1 MKQPASKRLLRY
13 GLVAA
18 FALAG
23 VLLFLLATA
32 SANTERFAQH
42 YSLLIA
48 LNAIIAAAMLGVVG
62 FLLVRL
68 WLRRRAKVFGT
79 GLTARLT
86 LLFALMAIVPGTLVY
101 TVSVQFLSRSI
112 ESWFNVK
119 VEKSLESGITLARS
133 TLDAMLQDVTART
146 RLMALEL
153 ANVPDA
159 SAGPLL
165 NRMMEQTGLTEA
177 ALFTASGRLI
187 ASTGASAARLMPDLP
202 DAQVMRQAAQGRGHA
217 AVESAVSRSS
227 DSVKAEEK
235 TALRMR
241 VVAPVIARALGAE
254 PRMLQVLQ
262 PVSEQLTASAENV
275 QAGYR
280 DYAELSLSRK
290 GLRDIYTVTLTLTL
304 LLALFAAI
312 AAAFYFSSR
321 LAAPLSLLAQGTEA
335 VAQGDFTPINEIAG
349 SDELGVLTQSFSRM
363 TRQLNDARANVGQ
376 KQAQLESAKGYVEN
390 ILANLSA
397 GVLVLDAGMKLA
409 TANQSAEAILGFDA
423 QNAQWQPFGQL
434 PGLAEFSAEV
444 VEAFALEGNK
454 TWQRQIEFK
463 RAATTDQSNTGGDGG
478 GVGDGG
484 GEAPA
489 QRSLL
494 VRGSRL
500 DVGGQPGCLV
510 VCDDIS
516 ALVSAQR
523 ASAWGEVARRLA
535 HEIKN
540 PLTPIQLSAERLQMK
555 LSSKLAGADAEM
567 LARGTNTIVNQVA
580 VMKRMVDEFRDYART
595 PPAVIAE
602 LDLNGLVK
610 EILGLYE
617 NAVAPPLAR
626 LSAGLPRVLGDAGQL
641 RQVIHNLLQN
651 AEDAVAGRDAPQV
664 SIETFAASSTTQV
677 QLIVTDNGSG
687 FAQPIMA
694 RAFEPYVTTK
704 SKGTGLGL
712 AIVKKIIDDH
722 QGTVELTNGKS
733 GGARVAI
740 NLRAAAA
747 AQYTAPGLG
756 ESAALSAAP
765 SLAPSAM
772 PSTTPITAPQPKQQ
786 AA

>member
-1 MKQPASKRLLRY
+1 MNRSVQKRVLRY
-13 GLVAA
+13 GLVGA

-42 YSLLIA
+42 YSLLLA
-48 LNAIIAAAMLGVVG
+48 LNAVIAVAMLGVVG

-153 ANVPDA
+153 AEVPDA
-159 SAGPLL
+159 SAGSLL
-165 NRMMEQTGLTEA
+165 SRMMEQTGLAEA

-187 ASTGASAARLMPDLP
+187 ASTGVASARLMPDLP
-202 DAQVMRQAAQGRGHA
+202 DAQVMRQGALGRGHA
-217 AVESAVSRSS
+217 AVESAVSRTG
-227 DSVKAEEK
+227 DGAKAEEK

-241 VVAPVIARALGAE
+241 VVAPIAARTPGAE

-262 PVSEQLTASAENV
+262 PVPEQLTASAENV

-280 DYAELSLSRK
+280 DYSELSLSRK

-335 VAQGDFTPINEIAG
+335 VAQGDFSPIDEIAG

-363 TRQLNDARANVGQ
+363 TRQLDDARANVGQ
-376 KQAQLESAKGYVEN
+376 KQTQLESAKAYVEN
-390 ILANLSA
+390 ILASLTA
-397 GVLVLDAGMKLA
+397 GVLVLDADMRVA

-423 QNAQWQPFGQL
+423 EQAQWQPFSEL
-434 PGLAEFSAEV
+434 PGLSEFSAEIAA
-444 VEAFALEGNK
+444 AFAREGSK

-463 RAATTDQSNTGGDGG
+463 RSIAAADQADCAEP
-478 GVGDGG
+478 V
-484 GEAPA
+484 

-494 VRGSRL
+494 VRGTRL
-500 DVGGQPGCLV
+500 EVGGKPGHLI

-523 ASAWGEVARRLA
+523 SAAWGEVARRLA

-555 LSSKLAGADAEM
+555 LGGKLAGADAD
-567 LARGTNTIVNQVA
+567 LLTRGTNTIVNQVTS
-580 VMKRMVDEFRDYART
+580 MKRMVDEFRDYART
-595 PPAVIAE
+595 PPAVITE
-602 LDLNGLVK
+602 IDLNALVR
-610 EILGLYE
+610 EVLGLYE
-617 NAVAPPLAR
+617 NAAAPPAAQLA
-626 LSAGLPRVLGDAGQL
+626 AGLPRVLGDAEQL

-651 AEDAVAGRDAPQV
+651 AEDAVAARDTPEV
-664 SIETFAASSTTQV
+664 SIETAVVPATAGAVDSV
-677 QLIVTDNGSG
+677 QLIVADNGGG
-687 FAQPIMA
+687 FAQQIMS

-722 QGTVELTNGKS
+722 NGTIELTNGKQ
-733 GGARVAI
+733 GGARVVI
-740 NLRAAAA
+740 TLKRAAADTVEHPAVKA
-747 AQYTAPGLG
+747 A
-756 ESAALSAAP
+756 
-765 SLAPSAM
+765 
-772 PSTTPITAPQPKQQ
+772 
-786 AA
+786 